1 MSLPKV
7 AERFLRYVKTDTQSD
22 YFSTS
27 VPSTSK
33 QFVLAKMLAEELTN
47 MGLSQVSLDEHGYL
61 MATLPANTKEKVP
74 VIGFIAHLDT
84 SPDISGAYVK
94 PQIIPAYQGGEIALP
109 LAENTTL
116 SPEISPEIT
125 QYTGQTLITTSG
137 DTLLGADDKA
147 GIAEILT
154 ALEYLIQNPG
164 ISHGTIRV
172 AFTPDEEIGNGANF
186 FDVAKFGAN
195 YAYTVDG
202 GALGEL
208 EYENFNAATADF
220 SISGKNFHP
229 GYAKNKMI
237 NALHLA
243 MEIDRQLPPG
253 EKPENTEGTEGFF
266 FLQNLTGTVENCTAH
281 YLIRDHYKNSFEN
294 RKNLLAAI
302 AASLNQKYGHN
313 TVKLQITDQYF
324 NMKEVIEPHFEVVDI
339 ASKAMELC
347 NIKPIIRPIRGG
359 TDGAR
364 ISFMGI
370 PCPNLFTGGHNA
382 HGRWEYIPV
391 ESMEKAVEVLVK
403 ICELYANFPFP
414 KK

>member
-7 AERFLRYVKTDTQSD
+7 AERFLRYIKTDTQSD
-22 YFSTS
+22 YLSTS
-27 VPSTSK
+27 VPSTNK

-74 VIGFIAHLDT
+74 VLGFIAHLDT
-84 SPDISGAYVK
+84 SPDISGANVN
-94 PQIIPAYQGGEIALP
+94 PQIIPNYQGGEITLP
-109 LAENTTL
+109 LAENTVL
-116 SPEISPEIT
+116 SPEISPEII
-125 QYTGQTLITTSG
+125 QYAGQTLITTSG

-154 ALEYLIQNPG
+154 ALEYLIHNPA
-164 ISHGTIRV
+164 IPHGTIRV
-172 AFTPDEEIGNGANF
+172 AFTPDEEIGKGADY

-220 SISGKNFHP
+220 SITGKNFHP

-243 MEIDRQLPPG
+243 MEIDHQLPAN
-253 EKPENTEGTEGFF
+253 EKPENTEGTEGFY
-266 FLQNLTGTVENCTAH
+266 FLQNLNGTVENCTAH
-281 YLIRDHYKNSFEN
+281 YLIRDHDRNSFEN
-294 RKNLLAAI
+294 RKNLLASI
-302 AASLNQKYGHN
+302 AGNLNQKYGHN

-324 NMKEVIEPHFEVVDI
+324 NMKEVIEPYFEVVEI

-347 NIKPIIRPIRGG
+347 NIKPAIRPIRGE
-359 TDGAR
+359 
-364 ISFMGI
+364 I
-370 PCPNLFTGGHNA
+370 
-382 HGRWEYIPV
+382 GRASCRERV
-391 ESMEKAVEVLVK
+391 
-403 ICELYANFPFP
+403 
-414 KK
+414 